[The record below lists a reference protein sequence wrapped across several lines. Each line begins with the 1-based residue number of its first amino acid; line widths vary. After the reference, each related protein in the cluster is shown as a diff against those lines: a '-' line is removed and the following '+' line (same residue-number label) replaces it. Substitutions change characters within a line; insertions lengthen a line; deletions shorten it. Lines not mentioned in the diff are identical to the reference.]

1 MAAQKLLLPYNFT
14 ASDRKALDFTIR
26 TFAYRKDIEVTLFH
40 SYTPLPNVDVSDETV
55 TGRLKES
62 FSYLHQK
69 LSELEMTFQEV
80 EEELVKCGFGKDR
93 VKKIFKPRKKE
104 IAAEIIEL
112 QKNEKYN
119 FLVLNRKAGR
129 IGRFFSGSVHSKVT
143 ATLRNATVCIV
154 C

>member
-26 TFAYRKDIEVTLFH
+26 TFAYRNDIEVTLFH

-69 LSELEMTFQEV
+69 LSE
-80 EEELVKCGFGKDR
+80 R
-93 VKKIFKPRKKE
+93 VKSIFKPRKRE
-104 IAAEIIEL
+104 IAAEIIDL

-119 FLVLNRKAGR
+119 FLVLNRKPGR